1 MPSRSRHFLHR
12 RATFCHFL
20 PASTRVDRKLNRRA
34 HKRTCRNYYGST
46 YNVLPPTLISW
57 NLENAGL
64 AIFWKTIIANPVS
77 VSRAGYILANIFENI
92 ASFVSFLDS
101 RDIFIGEFKKNI
113 SPISSFVAVRHVIVD
128 RRTFRTIAKSVSVAF
143 SHY

>member
-1 MPSRSRHFLHR
+1 MDTNILEPGR
-12 RATFCHFL
+12 RGIG
-20 PASTRVDRKLNRRA
+20 D
-34 HKRTCRNYYGST
+34 
-46 YNVLPPTLISW
+46 I
-57 NLENAGL
+57 LE
-64 AIFWKTIIANPVS
+64 TIIANPYS

-113 SPISSFVAVRHVIVD
+113 SPISIFVAVRHVIVD
-128 RRTFRTIAKSVSVAF
+128 RRMFRTIVKSVSVAF